1 MYFLSETS
9 CLGAFVAQFSCTSL
23 CHEVTKAQ
31 RNHEVRN
38 ISYNMTLNLITLF

>member
-9 CLGAFVAQFSCTSL
+9 WLGVFVAQFSHTPP

-38 ISYNMTLNLITLF
+38 IR